1 MILLL
6 LLAVLFDT
14 PGYAQDKKPNVL
26 IIMSD
31 DVGITNVGAYGEGLV
46 GYQTPNID
54 RIAKEGVRFIDAYA
68 EQSCTAGRSA
78 LITGIHPVRTGLIK
92 VGLPGAKLGLQ
103 AKDPTLAEL
112 LKNHGYVTGQ
122 FGKNH
127 LGDRNEY
134 LPTVHGFDKFFGNLY
149 HLNAEEEPEDPQY
162 PKDSAFRAEFG
173 PRGVLDCKATDTES
187 EIDDPRF
194 GPMGKQ
200 VCKDTGP
207 LPLSA

>member
-1 MILLL
+1 MDYPNNLGFRPVAERFGCMILLL

-92 VGLPGAKLGLQ
+92 VGLPGAKLGASRQ
-103 AKDPTLAEL
+103 RTRRWP
-112 LKNHGYVTGQ
+112 N
-122 FGKNH
+122 
-127 LGDRNEY
+127 
-134 LPTVHGFDKFFGNLY
+134 
-149 HLNAEEEPEDPQY
+149 
-162 PKDSAFRAEFG
+162 
-173 PRGVLDCKATDTES
+173 C
-187 EIDDPRF
+187 
-194 GPMGKQ
+194 
-200 VCKDTGP
+200 
-207 LPLSA
+207 